1 VFNYWNEVQNV
12 SYFKLKRTLRNFVSL
27 CETLRNNF
35 LVPLRLR
42 KKKNML
48 KIGKYNS
55 LTILRD
61 TKVGLFLGNPEK
73 DPEGIHDVLLPN
85 KYVPNEFEIG
95 EELIVFVYLDHEQR
109 PVATTLEPY
118 ILLNEF
124 ALLRVNYINQVGA
137 FMDWGM
143 EKDILVPFKEQA
155 RPMEKGKR
163 YLVYLYMDEKTNRLV
178 ASSKT
183 NQFLNNDDL
192 TVENGEEVE
201 LIVSHITEIGINVI
215 INEKHKGLLYKDEV
229 YDDAIRTGD
238 RMRGFIKNIRPDNKI
253 DVSLQKQGYES
264 IEPNA
269 EKILDELRAS
279 RGFLRLNDN
288 SHPEDIKT
296 VLKMS
301 KKTFKKAIGALYKE
315 KLIEIKEDGIYLVK
329 E

>member
-1 VFNYWNEVQNV
+1 VGLPF
-12 SYFKLKRTLRNFVSL
+12 SNF
-27 CETLRNNF
+27 
-35 LVPLRLR
+35 VPLRFR
-42 KKKNML
+42 KYKKMIE
-48 KIGKYNS
+48 IGKYNT

-61 TKVGLFLGNPEK
+61 TKVGLFLGTPET
-73 DPEGIHDVLLPN
+73 DLEGIHDILLPN

-95 EELIVFVYLDHEQR
+95 EELIVFVYLDHEER

-124 ALLRVNYINQVGA
+124 ALLRVNYVNQIGA

-163 YLVYLYMDEKTNRLV
+163 YLVYLYMDDKTNRLV

-183 NQFLNNDDL
+183 NQFLKNEEL
-192 TVENGEEVE
+192 TVEKGEEVE

-215 INEKHKGLLYKDEV
+215 INEQHKGLLYKDEV

-238 RMRGFIKNIRPDNKI
+238 RMRGYIKNIRPDNKI
-253 DVSLQKQGYES
+253 DVSLQIQGYQS

-269 EKILDELRAS
+269 DIILDELRSS
-279 RGFLRLNDN
+279 RGFLRLTDS

-301 KKTFKKAIGALYKE
+301 KKTFKKAIGALYRE
-315 KLIEIKEDGIYLVK
+315 KLIEIKEDGIYLIK

>member
-1 VFNYWNEVQNV
+1 MT
-12 SYFKLKRTLRNFVSL
+12 YFKVKRTLRNFVSL

-42 KKKNML
+42 KLKKML

-183 NQFLNNDDL
+183 NQFLSNEEL
-192 TVENGEEVE
+192 TVEKNEEVD

-229 YDDAIRTGD
+229 YDDSIRTGD
-238 RMRGFIKNIRPDNKI
+238 RMRGYIKNIRPDNKI

-279 RGFLRLNDN
+279 RGFLRLNDS

-301 KKTFKKAIGALYKE
+301 KKTFKKAIGALYKD
-315 KLIEIKEDGIYLVK
+315 KLIEIKEDGIYLVN

>member
-1 VFNYWNEVQNV
+1 
-12 SYFKLKRTLRNFVSL
+12 
-27 CETLRNNF
+27 
-35 LVPLRLR
+35 
-42 KKKNML
+42 ML
-48 KIGKYNS
+48 EIGKYNT

-61 TKVGLFLGNPEK
+61 TKVGLFLG
-73 DPEGIHDVLLPN
+73 DPENDPDGVHDVLLPN
-85 KYVPNEFEIG
+85 KYVPKVFEIG

-109 PVATTLEPY
+109 PVATTLVPY

-124 ALLRVNYINQVGA
+124 ALLRVNYINNVGA

-163 YLVYLYMDEKTNRLV
+163 YLVYLYLDTQTNRLV

-183 NQFLNNDDL
+183 NQFLSNDQL
-192 TVENGEEVE
+192 TVEKGEEVD
-201 LIVSHITEIGINVI
+201 LIVSHITDMGINVI
-215 INEKHKGLLYKDEV
+215 INEQHKGLLYKDEV
-229 YDDAIRTGD
+229 YDDSIRTGD
-238 RMRGFIKNIRPDNKI
+238 RMRGYIKNIRPDNKI
-253 DVSLQKQGYES
+253 DVALQPQGVES

-269 EKILDELRAS
+269 DKILSELRAS

-301 KKTFKKAIGALYKE
+301 KKSFKKAIGSLYKE
-315 KLIEIKEDGIYLVK
+315 KLIEIKEDGIYLIN
-329 E
+329 